1 MPLEYPEQT
10 AGLLVECPT
19 LRDNTIDPDIFWYE
33 LFCGMGMTVRTLSI
47 YARAMGVN
55 ILASMLEYLVDL
67 TAKLDLDFI
76 GIHISQG
83 LLKVGSFFYT
93 KLNRRV
99 MLLHVNTLLHT
110 VRSVRFTIGSENVTA
125 ADVKAELLFED

>member
-1 MPLEYPEQT
+1 MS
-10 AGLLVECPT
+10 
-19 LRDNTIDPDIFWYE
+19 F
-33 LFCGMGMTVRTLSI
+33 FCGMGMTVRTLSI

-110 VRSVRFTIGSENVTA
+110 VRSVRFTIDSENVTA